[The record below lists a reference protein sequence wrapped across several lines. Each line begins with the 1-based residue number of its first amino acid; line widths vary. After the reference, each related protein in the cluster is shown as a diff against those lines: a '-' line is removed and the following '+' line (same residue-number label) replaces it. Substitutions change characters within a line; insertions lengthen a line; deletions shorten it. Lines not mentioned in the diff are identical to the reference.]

1 MTRFLNRT
9 LQARRQPIYSKCLKK
24 KKKKKK
30 KKQKKKTKKP
40 VKQNQKPCQTRIL
53 YSEKLSLK
61 TEGEVNVSPDKEK
74 LRLFMAARHA
84 LKEIFKGVLQSQVKR
99 H

>member
-24 KKKKKK
+24 KKKKNTPK
-30 KKQKKKTKKP
+30 
-40 VKQNQKPCQTRIL
+40 KQNQKPCQTRIL

>member
-30 KKQKKKTKKP
+30 KTPK
-40 VKQNQKPCQTRIL
+40 KQNQKPCQTRIL

>member
-24 KKKKKK
+24 KTKKKN
-30 KKQKKKTKKP
+30 KTPK
-40 VKQNQKPCQTRIL
+40 KQNQKPCQTRIL